1 MKLSRTLAVVCSAM
15 ACANAFIVKDS
26 KISFKD
32 EALEAVEV
40 GAIEASTEKPAPITL
55 SSIDEVLNF
64 KFKLDLSKS
73 KSKEVPEQLSLLV
86 GVADRNLEIAVVPK
100 VKDSSKNNKVKL
112 VSFKVDV
119 AALPSSVLHY
129 AVVAG
134 EKITATLIVAN
145 EQKNLARKEENIFQQ
160 VFDLEFAPEVA
171 HEFVD
176 FFEAPERYVAKPE
189 LAHTFPAAPETV
201 PAGVASV
208 FGGAILFVNVF
219 LYMYWFYFNA
229 ISFSNMPT
237 GGDFITFAIFFGS
250 VVACE
255 VVFGLYY
262 LGTGIFETINTLAI
276 VAPVGL
282 IAGTKFLRSFSKRI

>member
-189 LAHTFPAAPETV
+189 LAHTFPAAQRLSQPV
-201 PAGVASV
+201 LPLSLAV
-208 FGGAILFVNVF
+208 L
-219 LYMYWFYFNA
+219 FYF
-229 ISFSNMPT
+229 STSSCTCT
-237 GGDFITFAIFFGS
+237 GSTSTPSLSLTCQLAVTSSPSPSSS
-250 VVACE
+250 VVLLHA
-255 VVFGLYY
+255 
-262 LGTGIFETINTLAI
+262 
-276 VAPVGL
+276 
-282 IAGTKFLRSFSKRI
+282 RSFSACTT